1 MIHLNNTDVSQFYIK
16 NSQICTKIR
25 IHVLI
30 FSTEWRFY
38 PTAQMIFMCFG
49 ETMYIQFIQGGY
61 SVGRRMSQFG
71 CDELLIL
78 SSFAAGSLMGFLEG
92 VLFSLD
98 HRLLSWK
105 KSRNFSLKASP
116 RKP

>member
-16 NSQICTKIR
+16 NSQICTEVR
-25 IHVLI
+25 ILALI

-38 PTAQMIFMCFG
+38 PTAQMCFG
-49 ETMYIQFIQGGY
+49 ENMYIQFIQGGY
-61 SVGRRMSQFG
+61 SVGRGMSQFE

-78 SSFAAGSLMGFLEG
+78 SSFAAGSLMGFPEG

-98 HRLLSWK
+98 HRLLSWRK
-105 KSRNFSLKASP
+105 NLSFFLKASP